1 MAVHGFISRVCK
13 FKKNLYVQVVK
24 CVRTGDWRQCVCVCG
39 ATAVSSVSH
48 VPLTAKSCSL
58 PWFNILTKIAAGD
71 MCAVLKGRIW
81 KLYFF
86 GCFLALMIMKC
97 LFCLFKGLTV
107 TKTSHSYSSGEE
119 QSTKI
124 LPPATSR
131 HPHPFPC
138 RGEGWTT
145 CVIITMMPHTHLIS
159 ILWLHLSPPHHL
171 GWHFFINS
179 KKFQTGEHIV
189 SRRLILSEH
198 I

>member
-86 GCFLALMIMKC
+86 QGVFWLWWLWNVCFVSL
-97 LFCLFKGLTV
+97 KG
-107 TKTSHSYSSGEE
+107 SRW
-119 QSTKI
+119 QR
-124 LPPATSR
+124 PA
-131 HPHPFPC
+131 
-138 RGEGWTT
+138 
-145 CVIITMMPHTHLIS
+145 VHTHQERSNRLKS
-159 ILWLHLSPPHHL
+159 CHLPRPGILTLSPAEERAGLHVSSL
-171 GWHFFINS
+171 QWCL
-179 KKFQTGEHIV
+179 THI
-189 SRRLILSEH
+189 
-198 I
+198 